1 MLSRRIW
8 IIADKIRQT
17 YPERG
22 VTHFPY
28 SCILLSGMGAGLF
41 FT

>member
-8 IIADKIRQT
+8 IIADKIRQA
-17 YPERG
+17 YPEG

-28 SCILLSGMGAGLF
+28 SCILLSDMGTGLF